1 VCIPLLRAR
10 GRICAIR
17 QSQGEFRS
25 CEWNKHAQDRHRQSG
40 VLLVW
45 PNVARK
51 QEKGETVTDK
61 EIRSGEAAMAQKQA
75 DEALRENERQFR
87 ALFEQAAIGVA
98 KVETATGQFVLV
110 NQRYADIVGYS
121 REELLSLDF
130 QTITYPDDRLTDS
143 LNMKRLASG
152 QVREFTT
159 EKRYRR
165 KDGTQVWANLTVSA
179 LWNPGEP
186 ATYHMAMIV
195 DITERKRV
203 EEAEALRESEERYRT
218 IYDQS
223 PIAIELYDAAGTLVH
238 ANPAGLNLFGIKDVQ
253 AIRGF
258 PLFADPN
265 IDDEQKEKLHQGE
278 AVRYQGPLDF
288 ERVKTLNL
296 YPTTREGIIWLDVLI
311 TPLGNRADSI
321 SGFLM
326 QVQDITEHK
335 QAEEALRENEA
346 LYQSLVKVSPLSICR
361 KDLAGRFT
369 FANQRFLEALNLSL
383 ADLIG
388 LTDFDLHPPELAEK
402 YRRDDRAV
410 MDSGQAR
417 EFIEERAV
425 LGGESRVIQSY
436 KTPIYDGAGKI
447 NGVQISFWDITE
459 RKQAEEAQQKS
470 EAQYRLLADNSTD
483 VIWTLDLNGVFTY
496 VSPSVFQ
503 LRGYTPEEAI
513 RQPLYEVLSKGSI
526 AIVQEKI
533 QQSLEKAK
541 SGAVPAPSVT
551 EVEQPCKD
559 GSSVWTEVVSR
570 LMFDATGKPVGI
582 MGVSRNITERKQ
594 ADEETQRER
603 AYFDRFVETTPEGIA
618 ICDAQGRVMRVN
630 AEFVRMFGYGV
641 DEAVG
646 QCIDDLVAPPGRQE
660 EARAI
665 TRSTGQ
671 GEKNL
676 LETVR
681 RRKDGTLVDV
691 SLIAAPVLI
700 TGKQEAIYSIYRDI
714 TERKQ
719 AEEARKKA
727 EAQLRQSQK
736 MEAIGTLA
744 GGIAHDFNNLLTGIL
759 GNAAIMRSSLPPAD
773 PLLENLNAVETAAR
787 RAADLTK
794 GLLTFGRSA
803 AILPVALDVDA
814 AVGETLDLLH
824 QSLPATINIVRDF
837 QPDAWNIL
845 ADRSQLTQILLNLAV
860 NARDAME
867 GKGTLTFSVRNE
879 VVDELYVR
887 QYPYAQTGEYVRLS
901 VNDTGPGIPDE
912 IMEHL
917 FEPFHT
923 TKPVGSGTGLGLSV
937 IYGAVKQSGGWITTT
952 TGHDTGTTFNIFL
965 PRCVSP
971 AVPVQTPRPIVENIQ
986 HSTVLVV
993 EDEPVVRT
1001 VTQSLLTRS
1010 GYLVMTAGNGA
1021 EALDMIAQHRKE
1033 IDLIML
1039 DMTMPGMTTGEIV
1052 RAIRALDPTVPI
1064 LLNSGFASNKT
1075 AKQILEED
1083 SVQGFLAKPYD
1094 LHQLLEKVQ
1103 SLLCRG

>member
-1 VCIPLLRAR
+1 MLFDEVKKSSGAASATNMHKTVASTVGR
-10 GRICAIR
+10 G
-17 QSQGEFRS
+17 
-25 CEWNKHAQDRHRQSG
+25 
-40 VLLVW
+40 LTW
-45 PNVARK
+45 PNVVWKLGRGA
-51 QEKGETVTDK
+51 TMTDK
-61 EIRSGEAAMAQKQA
+61 EIRSDEAAVVQRPSE
-75 DEALRENERQFR
+75 EALR
-87 ALFEQAAIGVA
+87 
-98 KVETATGQFVLV
+98 
-110 NQRYADIVGYS
+110 D
-121 REELLSLDF
+121 
-130 QTITYPDDRLTDS
+130 
-143 LNMKRLASG
+143 
-152 QVREFTT
+152 
-159 EKRYRR
+159 
-165 KDGTQVWANLTVSA
+165 
-179 LWNPGEP
+179 
-186 ATYHMAMIV
+186 
-195 DITERKRV
+195 
-203 EEAEALRESEERYRT
+203 SEERYRT
-218 IYDQS
+218 MIGNLPGFVYRCQNDRDWTMSFMSDGCRDITGYAPEDFLHNKKLAFNDIIRQDYRERVWLNVQNCVQQKKAFQHEYPIVVASGETDHWVWERGRGIFSDAGQLLYIEGFISDITERKQAEETLQNERLLLRTLIDNIPDSIYSKDLACRKTLANSTEVRYLGVKSEADVLGKDDFDIYPKELAEKFFADDQLVMLTGEPVLNREEYILDEKQQKRWLLS
-223 PIAIELYDAAGTLVH
+223 SKLPLRNQEGRIIGLVGIGRDITARKHAEEEAQRERAFFDQLVETAPEGIAIADTKGRIMRVNAEFVRMFGYGVDEVVGQYLDDLVAPPARQEEAEVLTRSTIQGGKNLRETVRRRKDGTLVDVSLIG
-238 ANPAGLNLFGIKDVQ
+238 ASILVAGKQ
-253 AIRGF
+253 
-258 PLFADPN
+258 
-265 IDDEQKEKLHQGE
+265 E
-278 AVRYQGPLDF
+278 AVYAIYR
-288 ERVKTLNL
+288 
-296 YPTTREGIIWLDVLI
+296 
-311 TPLGNRADSI
+311 
-321 SGFLM
+321 
-326 QVQDITEHK
+326 DITDRK
-335 QAEEALRENEA
+335 RAEEALRESEA

-459 RKQAEEAQQKS
+459 RKQAETEKEALQ
-470 EAQYRLLADNSTD
+470 
-483 VIWTLDLNGVFTY
+483 
-496 VSPSVFQ
+496 
-503 LRGYTPEEAI
+503 
-513 RQPLYEVLSKGSI
+513 
-526 AIVQEKI
+526 
-533 QQSLEKAK
+533 
-541 SGAVPAPSVT
+541 
-551 EVEQPCKD
+551 
-559 GSSVWTEVVSR
+559 
-570 LMFDATGKPVGI
+570 
-582 MGVSRNITERKQ
+582 
-594 ADEETQRER
+594 
-603 AYFDRFVETTPEGIA
+603 
-618 ICDAQGRVMRVN
+618 
-630 AEFVRMFGYGV
+630 
-641 DEAVG
+641 
-646 QCIDDLVAPPGRQE
+646 
-660 EARAI
+660 
-665 TRSTGQ
+665 
-671 GEKNL
+671 
-676 LETVR
+676 
-681 RRKDGTLVDV
+681 
-691 SLIAAPVLI
+691 
-700 TGKQEAIYSIYRDI
+700 
-714 TERKQ
+714 
-719 AEEARKKA
+719 
-727 EAQLRQSQK
+727 AQLHQSQK

-744 GGIAHDFNNLLTGIL
+744 GGVAHDFNNLLTGIL
-759 GNAAIMRSSLPPAD
+759 GNIALIRGGLLAAD
-773 PLLENLNAVETAAR
+773 PLLENLNAAETAAR
-787 RAADLTK
+787 QAADLTQ

>member
-1 VCIPLLRAR
+1 MHKTVASTVGR
-10 GRICAIR
+10 G
-17 QSQGEFRS
+17 
-25 CEWNKHAQDRHRQSG
+25 
-40 VLLVW
+40 LTW
-45 PNVARK
+45 PNVVWKLGRGA
-51 QEKGETVTDK
+51 TMTDK
-61 EIRSGEAAMAQKQA
+61 EIRSDEAAVVQRPSE
-75 DEALRENERQFR
+75 EALR
-87 ALFEQAAIGVA
+87 
-98 KVETATGQFVLV
+98 
-110 NQRYADIVGYS
+110 D
-121 REELLSLDF
+121 
-130 QTITYPDDRLTDS
+130 
-143 LNMKRLASG
+143 
-152 QVREFTT
+152 
-159 EKRYRR
+159 
-165 KDGTQVWANLTVSA
+165 
-179 LWNPGEP
+179 
-186 ATYHMAMIV
+186 
-195 DITERKRV
+195 
-203 EEAEALRESEERYRT
+203 SEERYRT
-218 IYDQS
+218 MIGNLPGFVYRCQNDRDWTMSFMSDGCRDITGYAPEDFLHNKKLAFNDIIRQDYRERVWLNVQNCVQQKKAFQHEYPIVVASGETDHWVWERGRGIFSDAGQLLYIEGFISDITERKQAEETLQNERLLLRTLIDNIPDSIYSKDLACRKTLANSTEVRYLGVKSEADVLGKDDFDIYPKELAEKFFADDQLVMLTGEPVLNREEYILDEKQQKRWLLS
-223 PIAIELYDAAGTLVH
+223 SKLPLRNQEGRIIGLVGIGRDITARKHAEEEAQRERAFFDQLVETAPEGIAIADTKGRIMRVNAEFVRMFGYGVDEVVGQYLDDLVAPPARQEEAEVLTRSTIQGGKNLRETVRRRKDGTLVDVSLIG
-238 ANPAGLNLFGIKDVQ
+238 ASILVAGKQ
-253 AIRGF
+253 
-258 PLFADPN
+258 
-265 IDDEQKEKLHQGE
+265 E
-278 AVRYQGPLDF
+278 AVYAIYR
-288 ERVKTLNL
+288 
-296 YPTTREGIIWLDVLI
+296 
-311 TPLGNRADSI
+311 
-321 SGFLM
+321 
-326 QVQDITEHK
+326 DITDRK
-335 QAEEALRENEA
+335 RAEEALRESEA

-459 RKQAEEAQQKS
+459 RKQAETEKEALQ
-470 EAQYRLLADNSTD
+470 
-483 VIWTLDLNGVFTY
+483 
-496 VSPSVFQ
+496 
-503 LRGYTPEEAI
+503 
-513 RQPLYEVLSKGSI
+513 
-526 AIVQEKI
+526 
-533 QQSLEKAK
+533 
-541 SGAVPAPSVT
+541 
-551 EVEQPCKD
+551 
-559 GSSVWTEVVSR
+559 
-570 LMFDATGKPVGI
+570 
-582 MGVSRNITERKQ
+582 
-594 ADEETQRER
+594 
-603 AYFDRFVETTPEGIA
+603 
-618 ICDAQGRVMRVN
+618 
-630 AEFVRMFGYGV
+630 
-641 DEAVG
+641 
-646 QCIDDLVAPPGRQE
+646 
-660 EARAI
+660 
-665 TRSTGQ
+665 
-671 GEKNL
+671 
-676 LETVR
+676 
-681 RRKDGTLVDV
+681 
-691 SLIAAPVLI
+691 
-700 TGKQEAIYSIYRDI
+700 
-714 TERKQ
+714 
-719 AEEARKKA
+719 
-727 EAQLRQSQK
+727 AQLHQSQK

-744 GGIAHDFNNLLTGIL
+744 GGVAHDFNNLLTGIL
-759 GNAAIMRSSLPPAD
+759 GNIALIRGGLLAAD
-773 PLLENLNAVETAAR
+773 PLLENLNAAETAAR
-787 RAADLTK
+787 QAADLTQ

>member
-1 VCIPLLRAR
+1 
-10 GRICAIR
+10 
-17 QSQGEFRS
+17 
-25 CEWNKHAQDRHRQSG
+25 
-40 VLLVW
+40 
-45 PNVARK
+45 
-51 QEKGETVTDK
+51 
-61 EIRSGEAAMAQKQA
+61 
-75 DEALRENERQFR
+75 
-87 ALFEQAAIGVA
+87 
-98 KVETATGQFVLV
+98 
-110 NQRYADIVGYS
+110 
-121 REELLSLDF
+121 
-130 QTITYPDDRLTDS
+130 
-143 LNMKRLASG
+143 
-152 QVREFTT
+152 
-159 EKRYRR
+159 
-165 KDGTQVWANLTVSA
+165 
-179 LWNPGEP
+179 
-186 ATYHMAMIV
+186 
-195 DITERKRV
+195 
-203 EEAEALRESEERYRT
+203 
-218 IYDQS
+218 
-223 PIAIELYDAAGTLVH
+223 
-238 ANPAGLNLFGIKDVQ
+238 
-253 AIRGF
+253 
-258 PLFADPN
+258 
-265 IDDEQKEKLHQGE
+265 
-278 AVRYQGPLDF
+278 
-288 ERVKTLNL
+288 
-296 YPTTREGIIWLDVLI
+296 
-311 TPLGNRADSI
+311 
-321 SGFLM
+321 
-326 QVQDITEHK
+326 
-335 QAEEALRENEA
+335 
-346 LYQSLVKVSPLSICR
+346 
-361 KDLAGRFT
+361 
-369 FANQRFLEALNLSL
+369 
-383 ADLIG
+383 
-388 LTDFDLHPPELAEK
+388 
-402 YRRDDRAV
+402 
-410 MDSGQAR
+410 
-417 EFIEERAV
+417 
-425 LGGESRVIQSY
+425 
-436 KTPIYDGAGKI
+436 
-447 NGVQISFWDITE
+447 